1 MEGVAVTIDLT
12 ILIPLVGLVMA
23 VLALAGG
30 VFYRLGQL
38 NNRVS
43 ELERRFDRQTE
54 ENRLTREELRQEIR
68 ETREELHQE
77 IRETREELRQE
88 IRETREEFRQE
99 IREAREEFRQEIREA
114 REEFRQEMREMR
126 EENRR
131 NHQQLLQALA
141 HHTHDPATGAAVFS
155 IPQGMENAA
164 D

>member
-1 MEGVAVTIDLT
+1 MEGVTVTIDLT
-12 ILIPLVGLVMA
+12 IFIPLAGLVMA

-38 NNRVS
+38 NNKVS

-54 ENRLTREELRQEIR
+54 ENRLTRKEL
-68 ETREELHQE
+68 
-77 IRETREELRQE
+77 
-88 IRETREEFRQE
+88 RQE
-99 IREAREEFRQEIREA
+99 IREAREELRQEIHEA

>member
-99 IREAREEFRQEIREA
+99 
-114 REEFRQEMREMR
+114 MREMR